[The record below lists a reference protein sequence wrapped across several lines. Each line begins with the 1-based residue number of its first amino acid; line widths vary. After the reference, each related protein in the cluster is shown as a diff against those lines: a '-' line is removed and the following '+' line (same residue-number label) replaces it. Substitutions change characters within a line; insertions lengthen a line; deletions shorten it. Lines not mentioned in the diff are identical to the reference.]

1 MKNLVIS
8 ASLSLDERI
17 SYWVK
22 YFNNL
27 NYNVLN
33 YPKKINENNFLEI
46 YPSIYRDFLESII
59 KADTLFIMNEDKN
72 GVKGYIGSAVYAE
85 LCFAIAQNLIYDK
98 NIEIYLYQMPSV
110 EVSCYNEI
118 KLWLELDKIKIWN
131 N

>member
-33 YPKKINENNFLEI
+33 YLKRLMKIISWRYIQVFIET
-46 YPSIYRDFLESII
+46 LESII